1 MTYQVEKP
9 KRVERTVIVQPQED
23 SLSVAGGVMLV
34 LLLVLSCL
42 VIAFAMNLGNIR
54 GINDNMPAVQTT
66 APVAPP
72 VQPVAPIVI
81 QGTPGPA
88 GAPGPQGPPG
98 PVISNPVAPPAPATP
113 AAPAVSSPSS
123 DTSSTSSASGTSTNT
138 GGSEPQSDNSF

>member
-9 KRVERTVIVQPQED
+9 KRVERTVIVQPQDD

-54 GINDNMPAVQTT
+54 GINANMPAVQNT
-66 APVAPP
+66 APIAQPMQAAP
-72 VQPVAPIVI
+72 PIVI

-88 GAPGPQGPPG
+88 GVPGPQGPVG
-98 PVISNPVAPPAPATP
+98 PTVSNPAAPPAPAATTP
-113 AAPAVSSPSS
+113 ANDNSSLN
-123 DTSSTSSASGTSTNT
+123 STTSTNT
-138 GGSEPQSDNSF
+138 SANSEPQSDNSF